1 MVKMNEQAAFIMPAK
16 LNGGEWELCH
26 LMRTVAAIQ
35 QQTDTNWL
43 LIIVDDFSD
52 NEKVSAA
59 LDEIEARLKEKVH
72 IIRLRKNV
80 GTGAARNIAVSY
92 ANGIGAPFVLYND
105 SDDMPH
111 PRWLETV
118 RRKFAEDEKANV
130 VYSSF
135 DVIDENDA
143 PVPWENICMPVR
155 EILMG
160 HRKDVSEGENAWV
173 SIAAKKNYTNL
184 TSCTA
189 VRTWLA
195 AEEPFPAQTISED
208 THAWFRYGA
217 HPGKFVYVGDIKN
230 RYRIC
235 SGRESRSRSQNA
247 DFYKI
252 KTSVDQ
258 DGFEKAVMLALH
270 FGTVAREEV
279 PQIRLAFY
287 VRLAL
292 SILYGG
298 YEEGAA
304 ELIASACRISKDKT
318 LECIALLDCDTVYK
332 NKLKEM
338 MSFRQLRGDNS
349 E

>member
-1 MVKMNEQAAFIMPAK
+1 MIMMNEQAAFIMPAK
-16 LNGGEWELCH
+16 LSGRELELCH
-26 LMRTVAAIQ
+26 LMRAVASIQ
-35 QQTDTNWL
+35 QQTDQNWI
-43 LIIVDDFSD
+43 LIIVDDYSNND
-52 NEKVSAA
+52 KVSAA
-59 LDEIEARLKEKVH
+59 LDEIEEMLKERVH

-80 GTGAARNIAVSY
+80 GTGMARNIAVSY
-92 ANGIGAPFVLYND
+92 ANEIGAPFVLYND
-105 SDDMPH
+105 SDDMPD

-118 RRKFAEDEKANV
+118 RRKFAEDGETNV

-155 EILMG
+155 EILLG
-160 HRKDVSEGENAWV
+160 HQKDISEGENAWIG
-173 SIAAKKNYTNL
+173 IATRKNYTNL

-195 AEEPFPAQTISED
+195 VKEPFPAQTISED

-217 HPGKFVYVGDIKN
+217 YPGKFVYVRNLKN

-247 DFYKI
+247 DFYTV

-258 DGFEKAVMLALH
+258 DGFEKAVELALR
-270 FGTVAREEV
+270 FGTISPEEI

-304 ELIASACRISKDKT
+304 ELLASACRISKDKT
-318 LECIALLDCDTVYK
+318 LECIALLDCDAVYK

-338 MSFRQLRGDNS
+338 MSFSN
-349 E
+349 